1 MKLLY
6 ITNGITGAGGLERV
20 LSIKTN
26 ELINLHQYEIYIIT
40 LNEFDIEP
48 FYFFNPKIHFYSIK
62 TGNNA
67 FIYSFRYINELRK
80 KVRIISPDIID
91 VCDDGLKGL
100 VLPFLLGFPC
110 PMVYERH
117 VSKNIFFHQ
126 NQNILT
132 KNIIKIQL
140 NIMDYFAAKYHK
152 FVILSEGTLAE
163 WKLNNIEIIPNP
175 VSFYPEQSS
184 TLLNKKVIAVGK
196 QSYQKGYDTLINI
209 WAEVIKV
216 HPTWNLEIYGKFDDE
231 IGLEKLIKKLN
242 ITKNVTFFEPTKNI
256 KEKYLEASIYCMT
269 SRFEGFPM
277 VLLEAMACGV
287 PCISFKCPT
296 GPEDIISD
304 GLDGFLIEDKNSNQ
318 FRDKLIL
325 LIENEMKRLDFG
337 KMAKIN
343 ISKFSVKSI
352 VDKWDELFNLLVK
365 IK

>member
-26 ELINLHQYEIYIIT
+26 ELINLHQYEIHIIT

-117 VSKNIFFHQ
+117 VSKNIFFNQ
-126 NQNILT
+126 NQNLI
-132 KNIIKIQL
+132 KKKIIQIKL
-140 NIMDYFAAKYHK
+140 KLMDYFGSKYQK
-152 FVILSEGTLAE
+152 FIVLSKGTFVE
-163 WKLNNIEIIPNP
+163 WNLKNIEIIPNP
-175 VSFYPEQSS
+175 VSFYPEQSA

-196 QSYQKGYDTLINI
+196 QSYQKGYDSLIKI
-209 WAEVIKV
+209 WAEVVEV
-216 HPTWNLEIYGKFDDE
+216 HPSWNLEIYGKFDKE
-231 IGLEKLIKKLN
+231 IGLEELIKELN
-242 ITKNVTFFEPTKNI
+242 ISNNVTFFEPTKNI
-256 KEKYLEASIYCMT
+256 QEKYLEVSIYCMT

-304 GLDGFLIEDKNSNQ
+304 GVDGFLIENNNSNQ
-318 FRDKLIL
+318 FKYKLL
-325 LIENEMKRLDFG
+325 ELIENETMRLDFG

-343 ISKFSVKSI
+343 ISKFSVNSI
-352 VDKWDELFNLLVK
+352 VDKWDELFSLLVK